1 MLHMFFNSYTHVSL
15 VFQTYGAS
23 VSIVFGRV
31 MQMFPLDVAKVDLPL
46 YILQWRP
53 PICSSRPCS
62 CWAACMHVGV
72 EGPRAAARK
81 TMRAQIETEASVGHR
96 AARGTKRAQDTERRG
111 RLDASL
117 RPDLR
122 ALAFP
127 VSNLIYVAGAL
138 RAGPMEVNSLW

>member
-1 MLHMFFNSYTHVSL
+1 VFPSCFRHMVQ
-15 VFQTYGAS
+15 VFQLFRTCDAN
-23 VSIVFGRV
+23 VSFRCCKSRSAVVHIA
-31 MQMFPLDVAKVDLPL
+31 MDPPSAAAAPAVAGSP
-46 YILQWRP
+46 
-53 PICSSRPCS
+53 
-62 CWAACMHVGV
+62 ACAWVWKDH
-72 EGPRAAARK
+72 ERQARK